1 MVDTTTAQDN
11 PFAVPDEEFSSLD
24 FSTLESNDQSEVI
37 DDNEQTEQEET
48 DSEEYGEVD
57 AEESSEEASSGDE
70 SEDEEAT
77 AEADEE
83 DSEETTEQDSSES
96 EETEDKEET
105 EETEET
111 EEQDS
116 SDIKQFFE
124 KVTSPFKAN
133 GQEMQIK
140 DADDVIRLMQMGANY
155 NKKMAALKPALKV
168 SKMLE
173 RNKLLDEERI
183 SFLID
188 LDKKDPAAIKKLL
201 KDSNIDPMDLDLEE
215 GDSYKLSKKYSVD
228 DKEIALDN
236 VIEEI
241 KDTPTYAKTL
251 DIVSNQWD
259 DQSRNI
265 VANEPELLRV
275 INDHMNNG
283 IYKVISTEVEK
294 ERTLGRLNGVPV
306 IQAYKQIG
314 DAINA
319 RGGFDHLF
327 NQGQNQEKPAQQA
340 VKPVTNKVS
349 QDERKAKRRAASPTK
364 TAPSIANKQDFNPLA
379 LSDDEFMKQFDDRLL

>member
-1 MVDTTTAQDN
+1 MVDTATAQDN

-24 FSTLESNDQSEVI
+24 FSTLESNDENEVI
-37 DDNEQTEQEET
+37 EDNQEPEQEET
-48 DSEEYGEVD
+48 DSEEYEEVD
-57 AEESSEEASSGDE
+57 TEESSEEASSGDE

-77 AEADEE
+77 EEADEE
-83 DSEETTEQDSSES
+83 DSVEDTEADSSES

-105 EETEET
+105 EE
-111 EEQDS
+111 QDS
-116 SDIKQFFE
+116 SDEIKQFFE

-215 GDSYKLSKKYSVD
+215 GDSYKLSNKYSID
-228 DKEIALDN
+228 DKEIALDT

-241 KDTPTYAKTL
+241 KDTPTYSKTL
-251 DIVSNQWD
+251 DVISNQWD

-275 INDHMNNG
+275 INDHMQNG
-283 IYKVISTEVEK
+283 IYEVISTEVEK
-294 ERTLGRLNGVPV
+294 ERTLGRLNGLPV
-306 IQAYKQIG
+306 IQAYKAIG
-314 DAINA
+314 DAIDA

-327 NQGQNQEKPAQQA
+327 NKQNKQNQQNPPEKIVKPA
-340 VKPVTNKVS
+340 TNRVS

-364 TAPSIANKQDFNPLA
+364 TAPSVTTKQDFNPLA